1 MPVFR
6 ASSSVT
12 TNRGLRRRVLALVL
26 AVAWLVVVGGC
37 VRLPSTGV
45 TSLKPRSLQEL
56 HGYLLKTKADVDLFR
71 LRGPFGVTVQEG
83 RELHFANGDRLA
95 ADVYL
100 ASPKEKAALVILLHG
115 LNNSNRD
122 HAYQAMHL
130 ASWGIHCVALQVPN
144 DGPWRHNG
152 GLLAQVSRA
161 IQHRPEII
169 DARIDASKIVLAG
182 HSFGGF
188 AVAVALAEGAG
199 AAGGILMDPAVA
211 ESGLPSVLRQI
222 KVPVMVLGADESLTS
237 TANRDYFFRYIRSG
251 VAEMSIRDAVHEDA
265 QYPAKAYGLD
275 AYSREEWQIMFV
287 SALTSAA
294 FSLSATGKL
303 DYAWSS
309 FDNAFKNNKFFNPRR
324 K

>member
-1 MPVFR
+1 MCREPTGHSVAMNRNRCSRVF
-6 ASSSVT
+6 A
-12 TNRGLRRRVLALVL
+12 LLLA
-26 AVAWLVVVGGC
+26 AAWLAFVSGC

-56 HGYLLKTKADVDLFR
+56 QGYLLSHKADVELFR
-71 LRGPFGVTVQEG
+71 LRGPFGVAIQEA
-83 RELHFANGDRLA
+83 RELRLTSGEA
-95 ADVYL
+95 ITADLYL

-115 LNNSNRD
+115 LNNTTRD
-122 HAYQAMHL
+122 HAYQALHL
-130 ASWGIHCVALQVPN
+130 ASWGLHCLTLQVPN
-144 DGPWRHNG
+144 NGPWLDNG
-152 GLLAQVSRA
+152 RLLAQVSRA
-161 IQHRPEII
+161 IRSRPDII
-169 DARIDASKIVLAG
+169 DPRIDASKIVLAG

-188 AVAVALAEGAG
+188 AVAVALADGAG
-199 AAGGILMDPAVA
+199 AVGGILMDPAVA
-211 ESGLPSVLRQI
+211 ETGLPSALRQI
-222 KVPVMVLGADESLTS
+222 SVPVIVLGADESLTS
-237 TANRDYFFRYIRSG
+237 TVNRDYFFRFIRGG

-275 AYSREEWQIMFV
+275 AFSREEWQIAFV
-287 SALTSAA
+287 SALTAAA